1 MTRPPKKPPRQ
12 SPPGSVA
19 DSPLRHLRSSDIRGI
34 AKLATQSTSG
44 IHRLTEGVHQAVLGT
59 LGMPRGAA
67 PGQTRGITGL
77 VYKSIHGMTALVAK
91 SIDSALHA
99 LQPLFELV
107 EQEKPGTPER
117 EAVLAILNGV
127 MGDRLVATRNPLAT
141 PMSLRYRGEALDWRA
156 RKVLPQVTG
165 KVVVLLH
172 GLCMNDLQWRVVKP
186 AADGQPAQVNELGAT
201 LATEL
206 GYTPV
211 YLRYNTGLHVSQNG
225 RELAAQLE
233 QLAAHW
239 PVPVTALSLVGYS
252 MGGLVARSAIHYGQ
266 AGAMRWAG
274 QLGDLVC
281 LAAPHHGS
289 PLERAGNLL
298 DVLLG
303 VNPYSAPYGKLIQL
317 RSAGIT
323 DLRYGHVVDADWHGH
338 DRFRRKP
345 DSRHQVP
352 LPDGVRCFALA
363 ATMAAKRSALADRLV
378 GDGLVPLHS
387 ALGQHDDAR
396 HTLRFSKAAQCVMY
410 KMNHMAVPA
419 HPAVIQ
425 QVREWLAPANGE

>member
-1 MTRPPKKPPRQ
+1 M
-12 SPPGSVA
+12 
-19 DSPLRHLRSSDIRGI
+19 
-34 AKLATQSTSG
+34 
-44 IHRLTEGVHQAVLGT
+44 
-59 LGMPRGAA
+59 
-67 PGQTRGITGL
+67 
-77 VYKSIHGMTALVAK
+77 
-91 SIDSALHA
+91 
-99 LQPLFELV
+99 
-107 EQEKPGTPER
+107 
-117 EAVLAILNGV
+117 LAILNGV

-156 RKVLPQVTG
+156 RKLLPQVTG
-165 KVVVLLH
+165 KVVVLIH

-186 AADGQPAQVNELGAT
+186 AVDGQPAQVGDLGET

-211 YLRYNTGLHVSQNG
+211 YVRYNTGLHTSQNG
-225 RELAAQLE
+225 RELAGLLE
-233 QLAAHW
+233 QLVEHW
-239 PVPVTALSLVGYS
+239 PVPVEALTLVGYS
-252 MGGLVARSAIHYGQ
+252 MGGLVARSACHYGR
-266 AGAMRWAG
+266 AGALRWPG
-274 QLGDLVC
+274 RLGDLVF
-281 LAAPHHGS
+281 LATPHHGS

-303 VNPYSAPYGKLIQL
+303 ANPYSAPYGKLIQL

-323 DLRYGHVVDADWHGH
+323 DLRYGHVVDEDWHGH

-345 DSRHQVP
+345 DGRQVVP

-363 ATMAAKRSALADRLV
+363 ATTAAKRSALADRLV

-396 HTLRFSKAAQCVMY
+396 HTLGFSRASQCVMY
-410 KMNHMAVPA
+410 KMNHMAVVA

-425 QVREWLAPANGE
+425 QVRDWLAPATGK